1 MTSRLFEEKRGGIGK
16 DFTNN
21 LYKLFRTAQIHDSN
35 NVATISA
42 VEKTT
47 ESIKTLLNN
56 GGPFSLRLYQ
66 EHLFID
72 DVKIRVDIENFL
84 SCMSLINEMKKRFIG
99 TITFSPHK
107 TSDELSRFIYAFVSV
122 GMKSAEPFQDLTHKL
137 SSQGITG
144 ITVSRIEDK
153 EEDAIHVIQDSKEMA
168 THLYFKTL
176 SVVSD
181 IMDSAKLKNA
191 VGIKKAKRLVH
202 SMVDLMVKEE
212 STLLGLTTLR
222 AYDEYT
228 YNHSVNVSI
237 LSIAIGQR
245 LGYNRTE
252 LSDLGMAT
260 LFHDIGKIDLPIE
273 VLNKP
278 SEFTPEEWQIMRTH
292 PINGVKTL
300 LRLKGLQE
308 QAIRM
313 IMTSFEHHLNYDLS
327 GYPKLASA
335 RRVSLFGRITT
346 ICDCY
351 DALTSARVYNRT
363 PFIPDKALSFM
374 MKKSDTAFDSILLK
388 IFVNVVGIYPVGT
401 IVLLNTNELAVVIRA
416 NANPVNIHKP
426 CIKLITDTNGNEVD
440 GETIDLSWE
449 PRISIVQ
456 SLDHRKYGIDVS
468 KYFVANTS

>member
-1 MTSRLFEEKRGGIGK
+1 MTSRLFEEKRGYTGK

-21 LYKLFRTAQIHDSN
+21 LYKLIRTAQIHDFRN
-35 NVATISA
+35 IAIIA
-42 VEKTT
+42 ALDKTM
-47 ESIKTLLNN
+47 ESIKALSDSGNS
-56 GGPFSLRLYQ
+56 FSLRLYQ

-84 SCMSLINEMKKRFIG
+84 ACTSLINEMKKLG
-99 TITFSPHK
+99 TGSITFSQQS
-107 TSDELSRFIYAFVSV
+107 TLDELSRFIYIFNSIEH
-122 GMKSAEPFQDLTHKL
+122 KSAEPFQELKHRL
-137 SSQGITG
+137 SSQGINS
-144 ITVSRIEDK
+144 ISVSRIEDK
-153 EEDAIHVIQDSKEMA
+153 VDNDGVHVLQNSKEMA

-176 SVVSD
+176 SAVSE

-191 VGIKKAKRLVH
+191 VSIKKAKRLVH
-202 SMVDLMVKEE
+202 SMVDMMVKEE

-245 LGYNRTE
+245 LGYDRKE
-252 LSDLGMAT
+252 MSDLGMAT

-273 VLNKP
+273 LLNKP
-278 SEFTPEEWQIMRTH
+278 SDFTPEEWQIMKTH
-292 PINGVKTL
+292 PVNGVKTL

-313 IMTSFEHHLNYDLS
+313 ILASFEHHLNYDLS

-346 ICDCY
+346 ISDCY
-351 DALTSARVYNRT
+351 DALTSARVYNRG
-363 PFIPDKALSFM
+363 PIVPDKALSFM
-374 MKKSDTAFDSILLK
+374 MKKSDTAFDPLLLK

-401 IVLLNTNELAVVIRA
+401 IVLLNTQELAVVVRA

-426 CIKLITDTNGNEVD
+426 CIKLITDSHGNETD

-449 PRISIVQ
+449 SKIAIVQ
-456 SLDHRKYGIDVS
+456 SIDHRKYGIDVS
-468 KYFVANTS
+468 KYFVS

>member
-1 MTSRLFEEKRGGIGK
+1 MTNRLFEERSGSFGK

-21 LYKLFRTAQIHDSN
+21 LYKLMRTAQIHDSKN
-35 NVATISA
+35 IATIA
-42 VEKTT
+42 ALDKTMT
-47 ESIKTLLNN
+47 SINILFDS
-56 GGPFSLRLYQ
+56 GGPFPLRLFQ

-72 DVKIRVDIENFL
+72 DVKIRVDIENYL
-84 SCMSLINEMKKRFIG
+84 ACTSIINEMKKRGIG
-99 TITFSPHK
+99 SINFLRQPAM
-107 TSDELSRFIYAFVSV
+107 EEIGRFVYALNNVDL
-122 GMKSAEPFQDLTHKL
+122 KSAEPFQELEHKL
-137 SSQGITG
+137 SSHGIES
-144 ITVSRIEDK
+144 ITVSRLENNSDG
-153 EEDAIHVIQDSKEMA
+153 DAIHIIQDSKEMA

-176 SVVSD
+176 SAVSE

-245 LGYNRTE
+245 LGYDRKE
-252 LSDLGMAT
+252 MSDLGMAT
-260 LFHDIGKIDLPIE
+260 LFHDIGKIDLPVEI
-273 VLNKP
+273 LNKP
-278 SEFTPEEWQIMRTH
+278 SEFTPEEWKIMRTH
-292 PINGVKTL
+292 PVNGVKTL

-313 IMTSFEHHLNYDLS
+313 VLASFEHHLNYDLS

-351 DALTSARVYNRT
+351 DALTSARVYNRS
-363 PFIPDKALSFM
+363 PLVPDKALSFM
-374 MKKSDTAFDSILLK
+374 MKKSDTAFDSLLLK

-401 IVLLNTNELAVVIRA
+401 IVLLNTQELAVVVRA
-416 NANPVNIHKP
+416 NANPANIHKP
-426 CIKLITDTNGNEVD
+426 CIKLITDPHGNEID

-449 PRISIVQ
+449 SKMAIVQ
-456 SLDHRKYGIDVS
+456 SIDHRKYGVDVS
-468 KYFVANTS
+468 KYFVS

>member
-1 MTSRLFEEKRGGIGK
+1 MTSILFEDKRRSTGK
-16 DFTNN
+16 DITNN
-21 LYKLFRTAQIHDSN
+21 LYKLMRTAQIHDFKN
-35 NVATISA
+35 IATNA
-42 VEKTT
+42 ALEKTM
-47 ESIKTLLNN
+47 ESIKAMSDSGNS
-56 GGPFSLRLYQ
+56 FSLRLYQ

-72 DVKIRVDIENFL
+72 DVKVRVDIENFL
-84 SCMSLINEMKKRFIG
+84 ACTSLINEMKKLGIG
-99 TITFSPHK
+99 SITFSQQA
-107 TSDELSRFIYAFVSV
+107 TLDELSRFVYTLNSIEI
-122 GMKSAEPFQDLTHKL
+122 KSAEPFQELKHRL
-137 SSQGITG
+137 SSHGINN
-144 ITVSRIEDK
+144 ISVSRIEDRVDDD
-153 EEDAIHVIQDSKEMA
+153 EVPVIQNSKEMA

-176 SVVSD
+176 SAVSE

-191 VGIKKAKRLVH
+191 VSIKKAKRLVH

-245 LGYNRTE
+245 LGYDRKE
-252 LSDLGMAT
+252 MSDLGMAT

-273 VLNKP
+273 ILNKP

-292 PINGVKTL
+292 PVNGVKTL

-313 IMTSFEHHLNYDLS
+313 ILSSFEHHLNYDLS

-335 RRVSLFGRITT
+335 RRISLFGRITA
-346 ICDCY
+346 ISDCY
-351 DALTSARVYNRT
+351 DALTSARVYNRW
-363 PFIPDKALSFM
+363 PLVPDKALSFM
-374 MKKSDTAFDSILLK
+374 MKKSDTAFDPLLLK

-401 IVLLNTNELAVVIRA
+401 IVLLNTQELAVVVRA
-416 NANPVNIHKP
+416 NANPANIHKP
-426 CIKLITDTNGNEVD
+426 CIKLITDSHGNETD

-449 PRISIVQ
+449 SKNAIVQ
-456 SLDHRKYGIDVS
+456 SIDHRKYGIDVS
-468 KYFVANTS
+468 KYFVS

>member
-1 MTSRLFEEKRGGIGK
+1 MTSRLFEEKRGSTGK

-21 LYKLFRTAQIHDSN
+21 LYKLIRTAQIHDFRN
-35 NVATISA
+35 IATNSA
-42 VEKTT
+42 LDKAM
-47 ESIKTLLNN
+47 ESMKILLDS

-84 SCMSLINEMKKRFIG
+84 ACTSLINEMKKRQVG
-99 TITFSPHK
+99 SITFKQQTASN
-107 TSDELSRFIYAFVSV
+107 ELSTFIYTFNK
-122 GMKSAEPFQDLTHKL
+122 MELNSAEPFQELEHRI
-137 SSQGITG
+137 SSEGI
-144 ITVSRIEDK
+144 INISVSRIEESD
-153 EEDAIHVIQDSKEMA
+153 DDGIQVIQDSKEMA

-176 SVVSD
+176 SAVSD

-202 SMVDLMVKEE
+202 SMVDLMVREE

-222 AYDEYT
+222 SYDEYT

-245 LGYNRTE
+245 LGYDRKE

-273 VLNKP
+273 ILNKP
-278 SEFTPEEWQIMRTH
+278 SEFTPEEWKIMRTH
-292 PINGVKTL
+292 PVNGVKTL

-313 IMTSFEHHLNYDLS
+313 ILASFEHHLNYDLS
-327 GYPKLASA
+327 GYPRLASA
-335 RRVSLFGRITT
+335 RRISLFGRITT
-346 ICDCY
+346 ISDCY
-351 DALTSARVYNRT
+351 DALTSARVYNRS
-363 PFIPDKALSFM
+363 PLVPDKALSFM
-374 MKKSDTAFDSILLK
+374 MKKSASAFDPILLK

-401 IVLLNTNELAVVIRA
+401 IVLLNTHELAVVVRA

-426 CIKLITDTNGNEVD
+426 CIKLITDPHGNETD

-449 PRISIVQ
+449 AKISIVQ
-456 SLDHRKYGIDVS
+456 SIDHRKYGIDVS
-468 KYFVANTS
+468 KYFVS